1 MTFKPTVHS
10 AFTLER
16 TFDAP
21 PSLVFQAWAT
31 IEGKKKWFGGSSQA
45 NEQLR
50 EMDFRVGGKD
60 ALAGKFP
67 SGVTHEFRS
76 QYFDIKP
83 NQRII
88 YVYEMF
94 LDRVKI
100 STSLATIDFEPK
112 GKGTRL
118 VVTEQHAFV
127 DGYEDNGSREH
138 GTGILLDQLVASLN
152 PKH

>member
-1 MTFKPTVHS
+1 MTFKQTVHG

-16 TFDAP
+16 AFDAP

-31 IEGKKKWFGGSSQA
+31 MEGKKKWFGGPQA
-45 NEQLR
+45 QEQLR
-50 EMDFRVGGKD
+50 EMDFRVGGRD
-60 ALAGKFP
+60 ALVGKFP

-83 NQRII
+83 NERII

-94 LDRVKI
+94 LDGVKI

-118 VVTEQHAFV
+118 IVTEQHAFL

-138 GTGILLDQLVASLN
+138 GTNILLDLLVASFN

>member
-10 AFTLER
+10 AFTLQR

-31 IEGKKKWFGGSSQA
+31 MEGKTKWFGSDRA
-45 NEQLR
+45 NELLR

-60 ALAGKFP
+60 SLVGKFP

-118 VVTEQHAFV
+118 IVTEQHAFV

-138 GTGILLDQLVASLN
+138 GTNILLDQLAASFN

>member
-16 TFDAP
+16 HFDAP

-31 IEGKKKWFGGSSQA
+31 LEGKKKWFGGPEAQ
-45 NEQLR
+45 EQLR

-60 ALAGKFP
+60 ALVGKFP

-83 NQRII
+83 DQRII

-94 LDRVKI
+94 LDGVKI
-100 STSLATIDFEPK
+100 STSLATIDFELK

-118 VVTEQHAFV
+118 IVTEQHAFV
-127 DGYEDNGSREH
+127 DGYEDKGGRER
-138 GTGILLDQLVASLN
+138 GTDALLDTLVASFQ

>member
-1 MTFKPTVHS
+1 MTFKPTAHS

-21 PSLVFQAWAT
+21 PSFVFQAWST
-31 IEGKKKWFGGSSQA
+31 MEGKQKWFGSGKA
-45 NEQLR
+45 NEGLR

-60 ALAGKFP
+60 ALVGKFP

-127 DGYEDNGSREH
+127 DGYEDNGSREE
-138 GTGILLDQLVASLN
+138 GTNGLLDQLVASLN

>member
-16 TFDAP
+16 KFDAP
-21 PSLVFQAWAT
+21 PSLVFQAWST
-31 IEGKKKWFGGSSQA
+31 MEGKKKWFGGPQA
-45 NEQLR
+45 KEGLR

-60 ALAGKFP
+60 TLAGTFP
-67 SGVTHEFRS
+67 GGGHHEFRS

-83 NQRII
+83 NERII

-127 DGYEDNGSREH
+127 DGYEDNGSREE
-138 GTGILLDQLVASLN
+138 GTNGLLDQLVASFN

>member
-1 MTFKPTVHS
+1 MTFKATVHS

-31 IEGKKKWFGGSSQA
+31 MDGKKKWFGGSQA

-67 SGVTHEFRS
+67 GGVTHEFRS

-83 NQRII
+83 DQRII

-118 VVTEQHAFV
+118 IVTEQHAFV
-127 DGYEDNGSREH
+127 DGYEDKGSREE
-138 GTGILLDQLVASLN
+138 GTNGLLDQLVASLN

>member
-1 MTFKPTVHS
+1 MTFKPTAHS

-16 TFDAP
+16 KFDAP
-21 PSLVFQAWAT
+21 PSLVFQAWPT
-31 IEGKKKWFGGSSQA
+31 TEGKKRWFGSGQA

-60 ALAGKFP
+60 ALVGTFP
-67 SGVTHEFRS
+67 SGVTHEFRA

-83 NQRII
+83 DQRII

-94 LDRVKI
+94 LDGVKI

-118 VVTEQHAFV
+118 VVTEQHAFI
-127 DGYEDNGSREH
+127 DGYEDKGSREE
-138 GTGILLDQLVASLN
+138 GTNDLLDRLVASFN

>member
-1 MTFKPTVHS
+1 MTFKPTAHS

-16 TFDAP
+16 KFDAP

-31 IEGKKKWFGGSSQA
+31 MEGKKRWFGSGQA

-60 ALAGKFP
+60 ALVGTFP
-67 SGVTHEFRS
+67 SGVTHEFRA

-83 NQRII
+83 DQRII

-94 LDRVKI
+94 LDGVKI
-100 STSLATIDFEPK
+100 STSLATIDFEPR

-118 VVTEQHAFV
+118 VVTEQHAFI
-127 DGYEDNGSREH
+127 DGYEDKGSREE
-138 GTGILLDQLVASLN
+138 GTNDLLDRLVASFN

>member
-1 MTFKPTVHS
+1 MTFKATVHS

-21 PSLVFQAWAT
+21 PALVFQAWST
-31 IEGKKKWFGGSSQA
+31 MEGKKKWFGGPQS

-50 EMDFRVGGKD
+50 EMDFRVGGHD

-67 SGVTHEFRS
+67 GGVTHEFRS

-83 NQRII
+83 NERIV

-94 LDRVKI
+94 LDKVKI

-112 GKGTRL
+112 GKSTRL

-127 DGYEDNGSREH
+127 DGYEDKGSREH
-138 GTGILLDQLVASLN
+138 GTNILLDQLVASLS

>member
-1 MTFKPTVHS
+1 MTFKQTVHS

-16 TFDAP
+16 AFDAP

-31 IEGKKKWFGGSSQA
+31 MEGKKKWFGGPQA
-45 NEQLR
+45 QEQLR

-60 ALAGKFP
+60 ALVGKFP

-83 NQRII
+83 NERII

-94 LDRVKI
+94 LDGVKI
-100 STSLATIDFEPK
+100 STSLATIGFEPT

-118 VVTEQHAFV
+118 IVTEQHAFL

-138 GTGILLDQLVASLN
+138 GTNILLDLLVASFN